1 MVKWNQI
8 ILLDGFSK
16 RWLRLVILLDE
27 EIEFL
32 FECLDQRYGNYL
44 DEKEKQS
51 YLFSYCEN
59 NCINRYKSIQ
69 NHNYIGTRGFINDN
83 ELLHQLNQGWTISYP
98 ENGITLM

>member
-1 MVKWNQI
+1 MESNYSFRRFSKKMVKI
-8 ILLDGFSK
+8 SYITT
-16 RWLRLVILLDE
+16 DE